1 MKRRDFLRSVSGDR
15 GGRLPC
21 RHLCYD
27 RLVTGETKNAGGRH
41 TVRHRDS
48 FKPEL
53 AEAMNFERHVG
64 QLQTRKNA
72 NSTDVTPV
80 TAGPQT
86 VGGHERP
93 VRLAHSNVMRLS
105 CDCDAKWRIVEQG
118 PSDRVLGDPQ
128 DAYTKRAVDGGS
140 HLRHCRLLIPDHR
153 WKKDGC

>member
-1 MKRRDFLRSVSGDR
+1 MERRDFLKSVSGDR

-105 CDCDAKWRIVEQG
+105 CDRAIVMRSG
-118 PSDRVLGDPQ
+118 GLSNKDRPIGSWAIRKTPIQRELL
-128 DAYTKRAVDGGS
+128 TAVTTSAIAGY
-140 HLRHCRLLIPDHR
+140 
-153 WKKDGC
+153 

>member
-1 MKRRDFLRSVSGDR
+1 
-15 GGRLPC
+15 
-21 RHLCYD
+21 
-27 RLVTGETKNAGGRH
+27 
-41 TVRHRDS
+41 
-48 FKPEL
+48 
-53 AEAMNFERHVG
+53 MNFERHVG

-105 CDCDAKWRIVEQG
+105 CDRAIVMRSG
-118 PSDRVLGDPQ
+118 GLSNKDRPIGSWAIRKAPIQRELL
-128 DAYTKRAVDGGS
+128 TAVPTSAIAGA
-140 HLRHCRLLIPDHR
+140 LIPVHR

>member
-1 MKRRDFLRSVSGDR
+1 MERRDFLRSVSGDR

-105 CDCDAKWRIVEQG
+105 CDRAIVMRSG
-118 PSDRVLGDPQ
+118 GLSNKDRPIGSWAIRKTPIQRELL
-128 DAYTKRAVDGGS
+128 TAVPTSAIAGY
-140 HLRHCRLLIPDHR
+140 
-153 WKKDGC
+153 